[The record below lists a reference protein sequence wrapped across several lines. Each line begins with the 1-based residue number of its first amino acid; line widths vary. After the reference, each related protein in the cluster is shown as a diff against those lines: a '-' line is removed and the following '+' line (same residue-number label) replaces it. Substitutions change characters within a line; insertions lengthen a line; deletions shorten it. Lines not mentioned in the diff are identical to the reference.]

1 MSTAF
6 RILTAL
12 VLILPAATNAEP
24 PSLQVVLKPHR
35 AGSEVDYI
43 DVRLVLEAPDARPD
57 TPLLRIPRVFASIES
72 VRYEADDIRVSDAN
86 GPVPL
91 VQKDDPT
98 DAAGFIYFRRWMPTR
113 VTVGDVTVAYR
124 APTRVFRPK
133 LGSGPPFDLRPEAGG
148 VNGAGVSFLV
158 LPDRPGPWSIH
169 LKWDLSDMPPGSRG
183 AWSLGEGEVRTVGPV
198 ELLAHAYY
206 MAGSLHSHP
215 ESPGQ
220 PFQIYWQSEP
230 PFDAK
235 AVAEWTGR
243 AYSAISAFFGEPGA
257 PYRVFFRKN
266 PYSAMG
272 GAGLVRSFMLG
283 YGSGAGEAPTVG
295 QLSHTLAHEIVHN
308 WPGSLNGP
316 NGIVSWY
323 GEGMAEH
330 YAAVLTWRAGL
341 MDTEQYLADVNRRA
355 LSYYSSAVNRLP
367 AEQIAA
373 RFWTDARVR
382 RLPYD
387 RGSLYLATVDA
398 QVRAVSGGKRRLDDL
413 THAMLARRKRG
424 ESYDTAAWLDLVTRE
439 LGPGARAEFDAM
451 MAGELVVP
459 PSDAFGP
466 CFRRENTRYRRFE
479 LGFDPASLTE
489 SPRIV
494 RGVVAGSAAARA
506 GLKDG
511 DEITTPVVL
520 EPVQRDPAMTLT
532 LHVRREGKDI
542 EITYLPRG
550 EAVDGYRWV
559 RVESVPDSACDI

>member
-1 MSTAF
+1 MF
-6 RILTAL
+6 RILTAF
-12 VLILPAATNAEP
+12 VLLLPVAIPSVAANDAP
-24 PSLQVVLKPHR
+24 PELQVVLKPHR
-35 AGSEVDYI
+35 AGGEVDYV

-57 TPLLRIPRVFASIES
+57 KPLLRVPMVFASIES

-91 VQKDDPT
+91 VQKDDPA
-98 DAAGFIYFRRWMPTR
+98 DAAGFLYFRRWTPARATA
-113 VTVGDVTVAYR
+113 GDVTVEYR

-133 LGSGPPFDLRPEAGG
+133 LGSGPPFDLRAEAGG
-148 VNGAGVSFLV
+148 LNGAGVSFLV

-169 LKWDLSDMPPGSRG
+169 LRWDLSDMPPGSRG

-198 ELLAHAYY
+198 ELLANAYY
-206 MAGSLHSHP
+206 MAGPLHSYP
-215 ESPGQ
+215 EKPDQ
-220 PFQIYWQSEP
+220 PFQIYWQAEP
-230 PFDAK
+230 PFDAHV
-235 AVAEWTGR
+235 VAEWTAR
-243 AYSAISAFFGEPGA
+243 AYAAISAFFGEPDA
-257 PYRVFFRKN
+257 PYRVFLRKN
-266 PYSAMG
+266 PYPAMG

-283 YGSGAGEAPTVG
+283 YGSGDGPAAE

-341 MDTEQYLADVNRRA
+341 IDTEQYLADVNRRA

-373 RFWTDARVR
+373 KFWTDARVR

-398 QVRAVSGGKRRLDDL
+398 QLRAVSGGKRRLDDL

-451 MAGELVVP
+451 MAGELIVP

-466 CFRRENTRYRRFE
+466 CFRRESTRYRRFE
-479 LGFDPASLTE
+479 LGFDPASLTG

-506 GLKDG
+506 GLRDG
-511 DEITTPVVL
+511 DEITASVVL
-520 EPVQRDPAMTLT
+520 EPVQCDPTMNLT
-532 LHVRREGKDI
+532 LHVRRDGKDF

-550 EAVDGYRWV
+550 EEVDGYRWV
-559 RVESVPDSACDI
+559 RVDGVPDSACDI